1 MIVQTF
7 HESDN
12 AKVIYCSVSSMI
24 SSSEND
30 DIYSE
35 YWKKMND
42 KLDQIT
48 QVSQTIVSQNNL
60 LAKDLLKM
68 SERTLSMTDTIGD
81 GSSTDRIRESSEI
94 SCESQKDDFLE
105 KFDLLFTK
113 LFQISMHLVKQNTFM
128 VRHLKQLAINEVFHS
143 VSPNAYQD
151 YNLNTELE
159 KWDDLKLTFADLVY
173 ASNGLI
179 TRNEF
184 LVQQIKRNNSA
195 STLNNDTTTPSSQSN
210 EGEDRLEDVK
220 QTLMW
225 KLKDVFLDFAA
236 SCDNLILQNNTLL
249 CRLKE
254 AGYLLVSHSDK
265 DVSNNEIIDFYK

>member
-1 MIVQTF
+1 
-7 HESDN
+7 
-12 AKVIYCSVSSMI
+12 
-24 SSSEND
+24 
-30 DIYSE
+30 
-35 YWKKMND
+35 
-42 KLDQIT
+42 
-48 QVSQTIVSQNNL
+48 
-60 LAKDLLKM
+60 M
-68 SERTLSMTDTIGD
+68 SERTLSMTDTIED

-113 LFQISMHLVKQNTFM
+113 LFKISMHLVKQNTFM
-128 VRHLKQLAINEVFHS
+128 VRHLKQLAINEAFHS
-143 VSPNAYQD
+143 VSANPCQD
-151 YNLNTELE
+151 YNLNIELE

-184 LVQQIKRNNSA
+184 LVQQIKRYNDSDSA
-195 STLNNDTTTPSSQSN
+195 STLNNDTTTPSSRSN
-210 EGEDRLEDVK
+210 EGEEDRLEDAK

-225 KLKDVFLDFAA
+225 QLKDVFLDFAE

-254 AGYLLVSHSDK
+254 DEMRFQILRQSLISWADK
-265 DVSNNEIIDFYK
+265 SKRHKQIYK